1 MHYWLSLF
9 GQDGWILT
17 NFFSCV
23 FSWMET
29 KSRLTQKK
37 GSRQISS
44 YLDQQTWSIED
55 SLLSKK
61 NFTLIRIKNDF
72 LFFLR
77 AGKERRSCSQQNKS
91 TGHLICFLGLFY
103 FFLPLFMNFLIPL
116 HETFMR
122 SKQVILREQDVPIL
136 PAY

>member
-1 MHYWLSLF
+1 MAGYWPISFFVCFHGWRWSQGLS
-9 GQDGWILT
+9 
-17 NFFSCV
+17 
-23 FSWMET
+23 
-29 KSRLTQKK
+29 KK
-37 GSRQISS
+37 GTRQISS
-44 YLDQQTWSIED
+44 YFDQQTWSIKD
-55 SLLSKK
+55 SLLSKT

-77 AGKERRSCSQQNKS
+77 AGKERRPCSQQNKS
-91 TGHLICFLGLFY
+91 TSHLICFLGLFY